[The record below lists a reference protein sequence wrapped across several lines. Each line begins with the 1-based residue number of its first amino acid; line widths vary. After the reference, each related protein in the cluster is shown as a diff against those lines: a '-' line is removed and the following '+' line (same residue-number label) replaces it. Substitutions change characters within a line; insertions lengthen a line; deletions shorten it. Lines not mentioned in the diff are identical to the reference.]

1 MSSDIKRI
9 ANPKYM
15 TMEEI
20 KQQYWENWLLVSN
33 TDGEDWISGGI
44 VQYISDKSKNLYEK
58 MRELDKESE
67 KYGSTM
73 VFYIGDKGNMLG
85 GLII

>member
-1 MSSDIKRI
+1 MSSDIIRI
-9 ANPKYM
+9 ENPKYM

-20 KQQYWENWLLVSN
+20 KRHYWENWLLVSN
-33 TDGEDWISGGI
+33 TDGEDWIPGGI
-44 VQYISDKSKNLYEK
+44 VQYTSDKSGSLYKK
-58 MRELDKESE
+58 MRELDTEAE

-85 GLII
+85 GLVI